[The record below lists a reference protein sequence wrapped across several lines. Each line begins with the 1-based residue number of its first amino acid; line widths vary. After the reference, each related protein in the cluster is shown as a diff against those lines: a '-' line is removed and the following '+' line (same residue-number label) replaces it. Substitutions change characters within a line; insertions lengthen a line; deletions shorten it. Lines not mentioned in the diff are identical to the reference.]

1 MHKEPQLIHCR
12 VELLYFP
19 QEIPEERLRGFFGNI
34 SQSTGI
40 KYKEFKILP
49 NNEAIFRTVEGNN
62 ISLTF
67 IRKDRLII
75 QDDFPQFPL
84 DILKSNVE
92 SIVKSAYNFIRVPF
106 FISQVSVI
114 RRLYRLAK
122 FNDARV
128 FLGDNM
134 CGMKD
139 KLFPIFNRPAHIFGL
154 RLSFPPFKENKIGY
168 NLRIESYAR
177 DPQFIFV
184 ENMGVYNAP
193 LTVNNINLILNNLD
207 ETNRFIEENTLE
219 FVEQFD
225 VSD

>member
-1 MHKEPQLIHCR
+1 MHKESQLIHSR

-19 QEIPEERLRGFFGNI
+19 QNIPEERLREFFGNI

-49 NNEAIFRTVEGNN
+49 NNEAIFRTVEGSN

-67 IRKDRLII
+67 IRRDRLII
-75 QDDFPQFPL
+75 QEDFPQFPL
-84 DILKSNVE
+84 EILKSNVE
-92 SIVKSAYNFIRVPF
+92 SIVKAAYNFIRVPF
-106 FISQVSVI
+106 FVSQVSVI
-114 RRLYRLAK
+114 RRLYRPAK

-139 KLFPIFNRPAHIFGL
+139 KLFPVFKRPAHIFGL
-154 RLSFPPFKENKIGY
+154 RLSFPSFKENKIGY
-168 NLRIESYAR
+168 DLRIESYAR
-177 DPQFIFV
+177 DPKLIFV

-193 LTVNNINLILNNLD
+193 LTVNNINLILSNLD

-219 FVEQFD
+219 FLERFD
-225 VSD
+225 VSG